1 MTCTSAHSALKFKIK
16 VTQIEINKI
25 SKNRYSINCTV
36 NHTGLSKVLFEDTNV
51 ILTDEKLRISG
62 EIIDSV
68 IRETDFLY
76 AQMNY
81 DLNNDK
87 DYDDIYKLGA
97 KRGKYYYMGIPLQL
111 IKSSRKFNGMD
122 VLHFLEK
129 GKLRTNLFDKHGF
142 PFIVDNIDY
151 NSKILTT
158 ALPGEK
164 NPIDIIEFPNPIV
177 KIMVIKNVGNINKK
191 AGHSF
196 SGDKSYI
203 TYSNE
208 KFFDEKDNLWTSI
221 LWTAKPLILKGSSS
235 IYNFSLNNISPP
247 FAVKVLVLLSF
258 ERGICLR
265 SEPSI
270 KFIP

>member
-1 MTCTSAHSALKFKIK
+1 MICTSAHSALKFKIK

-36 NHTGLSKVLFEDTNV
+36 DQSGLSKELFQDTSV

-76 AQMNY
+76 AQINY

-87 DYDDIYKLGA
+87 DYNDIYKLVI
-97 KRGKYYYMGIPLQL
+97 KQGKYYYMGIPLQL

-129 GKLRTNLFDKHGF
+129 GKLRTNLFDKQGF
-142 PFIVDNIDY
+142 PFIVDNIDN
-151 NSKILTT
+151 NSKILTA

-164 NPIDIIEFPNPIV
+164 NPIRIIEFPNPIV
-177 KIMVIKNVGNINKK
+177 KVMVIKNVDSIKKK
-191 AGHSF
+191 AAHSF
-196 SGDKSYI
+196 PGDNSYI

-208 KFFDEKDNLWTSI
+208 KFFNEKDNLWTSI
-221 LWTAKPLILKGSSS
+221 LWTAKPLNLKGSNS
-235 IYNFSLNNISPP
+235 IYNFSLNDISPP

-265 SEPSI
+265 SEPSV